1 MAYKVVF
8 RKSALKAFE
17 KYIDRIQPARRA
29 RALEVVESLAVSP
42 RSGIGAKHMLKGS
55 FNRRWACSV
64 TPSARLLYHIED
76 DVLVVD
82 MFDFSVDHYRD
93 V

>member
-1 MAYKVVF
+1 M
-8 RKSALKAFE
+8 
-17 KYIDRIQPARRA
+17 
-29 RALEVVESLAVSP
+29 
-42 RSGIGAKHMLKGS
+42 
-55 FNRRWACSV
+55 

-82 MFDFSVDHYRD
+82 IFDFSVDHYRD